1 MRSPGGVLYSA
12 TELCAVIQLNAHGLN
27 DTIFQNGWR
36 AGKEKDLHFS
46 VSSRILVPLGNN
58 MEDKKKIAILRPG
71 DFLVYKGLCPS
82 KHVLSSP

>member
-58 MEDKKKIAILRPG
+58 MEDKKKLR
-71 DFLVYKGLCPS
+71 FSGLEIFWSIKAYVHQSMP
-82 KHVLSSP
+82 